1 MDEQLKKILNII
13 EIETNNKNSVWNK
26 ELLIKFIKPE
36 IEELY
41 NYFKNGKIFFK
52 FGKSQRMLESTYII
66 TDSIEKLS
74 NTDLGK
80 EILKFQE
87 MYNKL

>member
-1 MDEQLKKILNII
+1 MDKQLKKILNII

-26 ELLIKFIKPE
+26 GLLIKFIKPE
-36 IEELY
+36 MEELY
-41 NYFKNGKIFFK
+41 RYFKNGKTFFK

-66 TDSIEKLS
+66 TDSTEKLS
-74 NTDLGK
+74 NTNLGK

>member
-13 EIETNNKNSVWNK
+13 EIEINNKNSVWKK
-26 ELLIKFIKPE
+26 ELLIRVVKPE
-36 IEELY
+36 IVELY
-41 NYFKNGKIFFK
+41 RYFKNGKTFFK
-52 FGKSQRMLESTYII
+52 FGKNQRMLESTYII

-74 NTDLGK
+74 NTNLGK